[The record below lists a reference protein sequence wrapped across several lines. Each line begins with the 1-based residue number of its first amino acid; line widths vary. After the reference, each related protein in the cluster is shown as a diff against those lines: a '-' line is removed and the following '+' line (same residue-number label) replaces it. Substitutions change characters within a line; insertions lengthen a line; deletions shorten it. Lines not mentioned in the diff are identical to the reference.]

1 MHKLDRS
8 KVTAPEC
15 LADYDYR
22 TQIWDDLR
30 GECKRALRA
39 ALVQMQGIPGVTPDD
54 GSEHGVRCAYC
65 EAQIH
70 HAGHIEHFRRK
81 NRSRPD
87 GYPELT
93 FKWGNLFLACGS
105 QTHCGHYKDRK
116 SAPAYDP
123 DELIKPDEH
132 DPEHYLYFHSSG
144 EVRPRDRLEPADA
157 HQATE
162 TIRVF
167 RLNEAAL
174 AGRREKALRV
184 YWKKI
189 AADLDE
195 LADWPSEDREAYLRD
210 EIEATRWD
218 PYATTIKHFLQ
229 NAA

>member
-1 MHKLDRS
+1 MHKLERS

-30 GECKRALRA
+30 GERKRALRA

-132 DPEHYLYFHSSG
+132 DPEYYLYFHSSG
-144 EVRPRDRLEPADA
+144 EVRPRHLLEPADA

-167 RLNEAAL
+167 RLNEASL

-184 YWKKI
+184 YRERI